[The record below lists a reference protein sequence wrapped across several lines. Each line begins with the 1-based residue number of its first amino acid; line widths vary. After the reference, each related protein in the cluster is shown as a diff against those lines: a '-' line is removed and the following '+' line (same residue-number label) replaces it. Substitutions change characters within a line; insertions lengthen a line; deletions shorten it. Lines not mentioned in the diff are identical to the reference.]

1 VKYIL
6 KRLVPQQK
14 IKRTA
19 KVYTKPTMEL
29 NGFIT
34 KGGLYYGLSV
44 RLLNHKLMY
53 SILCYDMF
61 ETSSLYDGEDF
72 EEAFEF
78 FCELA
83 MALQGIHYA
92 ENIANE
98 KRMVQEKINKLV
110 ETSQDMS
117 LKVKPLFLGDSDFI
131 G

>member
-1 VKYIL
+1 M

-29 NGFIT
+29 NGFFT
-34 KGGLYYGLSV
+34 KGGLYYGYSV
-44 RLLNHKLMY
+44 RLLNHKPIY

-72 EEAFEF
+72 EESFEF

-83 MALQGIHYA
+83 IALKGIHYA
-92 ENIANE
+92 EDFANE
-98 KRMVQEKINKLV
+98 KKLIQEKINSLV

-117 LKVKPLFLGDSDFI
+117 LKGKPLFLGDSDFI